1 MNNAAAIIDFMK
13 IVEKLCAVMRDSRLR
28 CGAPESD
35 ADHIL
40 KLCWLVMLVTP
51 YLKVKLDSARMLEL
65 ALVHDLV
72 EAWGG
77 DFSLSAQE
85 KHPELAEIKKQKER
99 EAIEHYRTLLPEPL
113 GEKIYNLFMEFEN
126 KSSREAQVVW
136 VLDRIDG
143 NLQAN
148 FYHDG
153 DVRYWADCDGGEYYY
168 SYTLS
173 GNTRQKKCL
182 EFLNEDILLQ
192 LENAVLNLGRE
203 NMRKCGIKI

>member
-1 MNNAAAIIDFMK
+1 MNPAPSILEFMK
-13 IVEKLCAVMRDSRLR
+13 TVEKLCAVTRDTRLR

-85 KHPELAEIKKQKER
+85 KHQELAEIKKQKER
-99 EAIEHYRTLLPEPL
+99 EAIEHYRAQLPESL
-113 GEKIYNLFMEFEN
+113 GEKIYGLFMEFEN

-136 VLDRIDG
+136 VLDKIDG

-168 SYTLS
+168 DYTLS
-173 GNTRQKKCL
+173 GQTQQKESL
-182 EFLNEDILLQ
+182 TLLNEDILNQ
-192 LENAVLNLGRE
+192 LEAAVLNLGRE
-203 NMRKCGIKI
+203 NIRKCGIKI

>member
-1 MNNAAAIIDFMK
+1 MNPAPSIVEFMK
-13 IVEKLCAVMRDSRLR
+13 IVEKLCAVTRDTRLR

-51 YLKVKLDSARMLEL
+51 YLKVRLDSARMLEL

-72 EAWGG
+72 EAWSG

-85 KHPELAEIKKQKER
+85 AHPELKKLKAQKES
-99 EAIEHYRTLLPEPL
+99 EAIEHYRAQLPEPL
-113 GEKIYNLFMEFEN
+113 GEKIFNLFMEFEN

-136 VLDRIDG
+136 VLDKIDG

-153 DVRYWADCDGGEYYY
+153 DIRYWAECDGGEYYY
-168 SYTLS
+168 SYTQS
-173 GNTRQKKCL
+173 GKTQQKECL
-182 EFLNEDILLQ
+182 ELLDEEILNQ
-192 LENAVLNLGRE
+192 LEEAVLNLGRE
-203 NMRKCGIKI
+203 NIRKCGIKI